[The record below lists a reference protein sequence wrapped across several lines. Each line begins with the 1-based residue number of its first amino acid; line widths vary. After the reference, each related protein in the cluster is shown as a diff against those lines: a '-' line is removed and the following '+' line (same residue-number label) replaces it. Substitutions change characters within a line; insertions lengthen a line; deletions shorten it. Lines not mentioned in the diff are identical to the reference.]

1 MKFRIFVPLA
11 GDSIRADWLEYKDIL
26 VVKPNNSSHLC
37 KTYNEAIENAIED
50 KIDALILS
58 HDDIRIEDKYI
69 FEKIEKGFEDYDIL
83 GIAGEKGEASEMPTS
98 IRPTVAWNSGICQHT
113 HRYHTDYYGSTPSQ
127 CVMMDGCFLIIN
139 INKIGTCRFDEEMPV
154 NGTEKYDVDFTANA
168 TFRHGLKCATWPIW
182 VRHDSEGVGATS
194 GENWDSHELC
204 KEYFIKKWKFPNGK
218 GFK

>member
-11 GDSIRADWLEYKDIL
+11 GDSIRTDWLEYKDIL

-83 GIAGEKGEASEMPTS
+83 GIAGEKAK
-98 IRPTVAWNSGICQHT
+98 H
-113 HRYHTDYYGSTPSQ
+113 
-127 CVMMDGCFLIIN
+127 
-139 INKIGTCRFDEEMPV
+139 
-154 NGTEKYDVDFTANA
+154 
-168 TFRHGLKCATWPIW
+168 LKCLHQY
-182 VRHDSEGVGATS
+182 V
-194 GENWDSHELC
+194 LL
-204 KEYFIKKWKFPNGK
+204 
-218 GFK
+218 